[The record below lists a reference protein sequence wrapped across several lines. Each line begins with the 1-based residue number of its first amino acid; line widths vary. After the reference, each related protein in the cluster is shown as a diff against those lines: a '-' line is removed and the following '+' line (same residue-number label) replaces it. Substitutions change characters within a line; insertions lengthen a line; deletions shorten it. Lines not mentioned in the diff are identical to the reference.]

1 MRVLY
6 ITHVG
11 AMDGANRSLLQLIE
25 ELRANHNVIPI
36 VVCPREATRNGQSI
50 ASECKARGIECYVV
64 PLVKFKLAV
73 GKSFIERFKIF
84 LSFIIFHFLNDKYIV
99 FYTLVSQSSD
109 FKMVY

>member
-6 ITHVG
+6 ITHVS

-25 ELRANHNVIPI
+25 ELRANHNVIPL

-84 LSFIIFHFLNDKYIV
+84 LSFIIRNVCLIFKSGKYV
-99 FYTLVSQSSD
+99 FFISD
-109 FKMVY
+109 